1 MKDFW
6 IITEENHGFLG
17 AAETPLDAVR
27 WLVRWGWLEL
37 DDPDAVSWY
46 DKEKSKY
53 FELSVREAA
62 KRLDMSIEDFL
73 EQALVLDIDEYE
85 LRFSLSHILM
95 IEHDSKPLE

>member
-1 MKDFW
+1 MKNFW

-37 DDPDAVSWY
+37 DDPDVVFWY

-53 FELSVREAA
+53 FKLSVREAA

-73 EQALVLDIDEYE
+73 EQVLVSDIDEYE
-85 LRFSLSHILM
+85 LRFSLSHISM
-95 IEHDSKPLE
+95 IEHNSKPLE